1 MVTRGSSTA
10 ITGVLATNWKLWR
23 VTEILEI
30 LGVNINVAFALSS
43 NAAAPPEIE
52 IAEDTTPFQ
61 PSPAQE
67 VIIVVTGSMLE
78 TGDEELPMPGAVG
91 QDLSL
96 QQLVG
101 REETLVET
109 GDPGEEST
117 LQWQQGTGEEQGPV
131 LAPSSSEEE
140 IGEQNMFELGTEEVE
155 EQSSR
160 QVESEVLPLPPASA
174 SMAWEQSPL
183 QLGA

>member
-61 PSPAQE
+61 PSPPQE

-101 REETLVET
+101 CEETLVET
-109 GDPGEEST
+109 ADPGEEST
-117 LQWQQGTGEEQGPV
+117 LQWQQGTG
-131 LAPSSSEEE
+131 ATFY
-140 IGEQNMFELGTEEVE
+140 N
-155 EQSSR
+155 
-160 QVESEVLPLPPASA
+160 PAFSKTI
-174 SMAWEQSPL
+174 
-183 QLGA
+183 

>member
-101 REETLVET
+101 CEETLVET
-109 GDPGEEST
+109 ADPGEEST
-117 LQWQQGTGEEQGPV
+117 LQWQ
-131 LAPSSSEEE
+131 
-140 IGEQNMFELGTEEVE
+140 
-155 EQSSR
+155 
-160 QVESEVLPLPPASA
+160 
-174 SMAWEQSPL
+174 
-183 QLGA
+183 